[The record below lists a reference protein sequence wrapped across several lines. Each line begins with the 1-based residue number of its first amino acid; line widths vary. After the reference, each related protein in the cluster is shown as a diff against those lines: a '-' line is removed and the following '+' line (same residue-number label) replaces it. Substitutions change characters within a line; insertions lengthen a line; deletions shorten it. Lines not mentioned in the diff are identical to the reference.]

1 MKKLYL
7 QQILNQNNMD
17 KKLNK
22 AIKILVI
29 ALLSG
34 WLIILLPRIISA
46 ILNIFGIYIYGYN

>member
-1 MKKLYL
+1 
-7 QQILNQNNMD
+7 MD

-34 WLIILLPRIISA
+34 WLIILLPKIIGA
-46 ILNIFGIYIYGYN
+46 ILTTLGIYIYGYN

>member
-1 MKKLYL
+1 
-7 QQILNQNNMD
+7 MD

-46 ILNIFGIYIYGYN
+46 ILSIFGITIYGYN